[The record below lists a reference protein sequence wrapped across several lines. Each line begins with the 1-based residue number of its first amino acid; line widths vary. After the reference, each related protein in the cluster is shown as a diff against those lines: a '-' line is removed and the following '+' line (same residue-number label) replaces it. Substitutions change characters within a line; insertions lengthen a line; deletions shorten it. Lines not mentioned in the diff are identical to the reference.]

1 MSDAPEKLPDLTE
14 YELPHHPWVLAGAVM
29 IAPFMEI
36 LDTTITNVALPH
48 IAGNLSASS
57 DESTW
62 VLTSYLVSNA
72 IVLPLAGWFSSMFG
86 RKQFYLA
93 CVILFTTA
101 SFLCGLAPNIEL
113 LVFYRILQGAGGGA
127 LQPIA
132 QSILIESFPK
142 EKRGMAMAMF
152 GFCVITAPI
161 IGPTLGGWI
170 TDNYNWRWVFFINI
184 PVGMLAVFLGML
196 LVHNPPYLVRKK
208 LGQDFKIDYV
218 GLGLI
223 AVGLGAL
230 QILLDKGEREDWFDS
245 HFIVTLSVIS
255 AACLISAIF
264 WELRQKNPVVK
275 LAILKDRNFAISVFF
290 MYVLGFILYGSTAL
304 LPMFLQNLMGYSAM
318 DSGLVISPGGII
330 TMISMPIVGLLA
342 AKFQAK
348 WLIIVGSLFGAI
360 GLFISAR
367 FTLQINFWDAVWS
380 RTVMSA
386 GLGFLF
392 IPINTVAYYYIAK
405 ADTDN
410 ASGLINLA
418 RNLGGSFGIS
428 LTVTLL
434 AQRMQFHQNRLV
446 EHVTETTPA
455 YQQYFANIQA
465 MLVQQGTDIATAT
478 IKAKTLIYGFV
489 QQQAAMLAYIDV
501 FWVLGWM
508 FLLIIPLVFLMKKT
522 TPHKGPVSMH

>member
-1 MSDAPEKLPDLTE
+1 
-14 YELPHHPWVLAGAVM
+14 VLAGAVM
-29 IAPFMEI
+29 IAPFMEV

-48 IAGNLSASS
+48 IAGNLSASA

-72 IVLPLAGWFSSMFG
+72 IVLPLGGWFSSLFG

-142 EKRGMAMAMF
+142 EKRGMAMAMY
-152 GFCVITAPI
+152 GFCVIVAPI

-170 TDNYNWRWVFFINI
+170 TDNYSWRWVFFINI
-184 PVGMLAVFLGML
+184 PIGMLAVLLGML

-208 LGQDFKIDYV
+208 VGQNFKIDYI

-230 QILLDKGEREDWFDS
+230 QILLDKGEREAWFDS

-255 AACLISAIF
+255 VACLVSAVF
-264 WELRQKNPVVK
+264 WELRQKDPIVK
-275 LAILKDRNFAISVFF
+275 LTILKDRNFAISAFF
-290 MYVLGFILYGSTAL
+290 MFVLGFILYASTAL
-304 LPMFLQNLMGYSAM
+304 LPMFLQNLLGYSAL
-318 DSGLVISPGGII
+318 DSGQVLSPGGII
-330 TMISMPIVGLLA
+330 VMISMPLVGLLISRV
-342 AKFQAK
+342 QAK
-348 WLIIVGSLFGAI
+348 WLIIVGLVFGAI
-360 GLFISAR
+360 GLFMSVGFTMQISYS
-367 FTLQINFWDAVWS
+367 NAVWS
-380 RTVMSA
+380 RNVMSA

-428 LTVTLL
+428 LSITLL
-434 AQRMQFHQNRLV
+434 SQRMQFHQSRLV

-478 IKAKTLIYGFV
+478 IKAKTLIYGLV
-489 QQQAAMLAYIDV
+489 QQQATMLAYIDV
-501 FWVLGWM
+501 FWVFGWM

-522 TPHKGPVSMH
+522 TPHAGTVPVH

>member
-1 MSDAPEKLPDLTE
+1 LTGN
-14 YELPHHPWVLAGAVM
+14 ELPHHPWVLAGAVM
-29 IAPFMEI
+29 IAPFMEV

-48 IAGNLSASS
+48 IAGNLSASA

-72 IVLPLAGWFSSMFG
+72 IVLPLGGWFSSLFG

-93 CVILFTTA
+93 CVILFTSA
-101 SFLCGLAPNIEL
+101 SFMCGLAPNIEL
-113 LVFYRILQGAGGGA
+113 LVLYRILQGAGGGA

-132 QSILIESFPK
+132 QSILIESFPR

-184 PVGMLAVFLGML
+184 PVGILAVFLGML

-208 LGQDFKIDYV
+208 IGKDFKIDYV
-218 GLGLI
+218 GLGFI

-230 QILLDKGEREDWFDS
+230 QIILDKGEREDWFDS
-245 HFIVTLSVIS
+245 HFIVTLTIICVVCLV
-255 AACLISAIF
+255 AAVF
-264 WELRQKNPVVK
+264 WELRQKDPVVK
-275 LAILKDRNFAISVFF
+275 LTILKDRNLALGVIVI
-290 MYVLGFILYGSTAL
+290 YVIGFVLYGSTAL

-342 AKFQAK
+342 ARVQAK
-348 WLIIVGSLFGAI
+348 WLLIVGAVFGAI

-392 IPINTVAYYYIAK
+392 IPVNVAAYYYIAK
-405 ADTDN
+405 VDTDY

-418 RNLGGSFGIS
+418 RNLGGSFGIA
-428 LTVTLL
+428 LTTTVL
-434 AQRMQFHQNRLV
+434 ARRMQFHQSRLV
-446 EHVTETTPA
+446 EHVTETNPV
-455 YQQYFANIQA
+455 YQQYFVNIQA
-465 MLVQQGTDIATAT
+465 MLVQQGTDIANAT

-489 QQQAAMLAYIDV
+489 QQQAAMLSYLDV
-501 FWVLGWM
+501 FWLLGWM
-508 FLLIIPLVFLMKKT
+508 FLLMIPLAFLMKKT
-522 TPHKGPVSMH
+522 TPHKGPVAVH

>member
-1 MSDAPEKLPDLTE
+1 
-14 YELPHHPWVLAGAVM
+14 
-29 IAPFMEI
+29 MEV

-72 IVLPLAGWFSSMFG
+72 IVLPLAGWFSSLFG

-93 CVILFTTA
+93 CVTLFTVS
-101 SFLCGLAPNIEL
+101 SFLCGLAPTIGL

-142 EKRGMAMAMF
+142 EKRGMAMAAF
-152 GFCVITAPI
+152 GVVVITAPI

-170 TDNYNWRWVFFINI
+170 TDNYSWRWVFFINI
-184 PVGMLAVFLGML
+184 PVGALAVFLGML

-208 LGQDFKIDYV
+208 IGKGFKIDYV
-218 GLGLI
+218 GLGFI
-223 AVGLGAL
+223 AVGLGSL
-230 QILLDKGEREDWFDS
+230 QIILDKGEREDWFNS
-245 HFIVTLSVIS
+245 NFIVTLTIICVV
-255 AACLISAIF
+255 CLIAAVF
-264 WELRQKNPVVK
+264 WELKQKDPVVK
-275 LAILKDRNFAISVFF
+275 LHLLKDRNLALGVIVVYAI
-290 MYVLGFILYGSTAL
+290 GFILYSSTAL

-330 TMISMPIVGLLA
+330 TMISMPIVGV
-342 AKFQAK
+342 QAK
-348 WLIIVGSLFGAI
+348 WLLIVGSIFGSI

-380 RTVMSA
+380 RMVMSA

-392 IPINTVAYYYIAK
+392 IPVNVAAYYYIAK
-405 ADTDN
+405 TDTDY

-428 LTVTLL
+428 LAITLL
-434 AQRMQFHQNRLV
+434 ARRMQFHQSRLA
-446 EHVTETTPA
+446 EHAAATNPV
-455 YQQYFANIQA
+455 YQRYILGIQA
-465 MLVQQGTDIATAT
+465 MFIQQGTDIVNAT
-478 IKAKTLIYGFV
+478 IKAKTLIYNFV
-489 QQQAAMLAYIDV
+489 QQQAAMLSYIDV
-501 FWVLGWM
+501 FWTLGCM
-508 FLLIIPLVFLMKKT
+508 FLLMIPLAFLMKKT
-522 TPHKGPVSMH
+522 TPRKESITAY

>member
-1 MSDAPEKLPDLTE
+1 MSDTPEKLPDLTGN
-14 YELPHHPWVLAGAVM
+14 ELPHHPWVLAGAVM
-29 IAPFMEI
+29 IAPFMEV

-48 IAGNLSASS
+48 IAGNLSASA

-72 IVLPLAGWFSSMFG
+72 IVLPLGGWFSSLFG

-93 CVILFTTA
+93 CVILFTSA

-132 QSILIESFPK
+132 QSILVESFPK
-142 EKRGMAMAMF
+142 EKRGMAMAMY
-152 GFCVITAPI
+152 GFCVVVAPV

-184 PVGMLAVFLGML
+184 PIGMLAVFLGML

-208 LGQDFKIDYV
+208 VGENFKIDYI

-230 QILLDKGEREDWFDS
+230 QILLDKGERKDWFDS
-245 HFIVTLSVIS
+245 HFIVTLAVI
-255 AACLISAIF
+255 AVVCLVLAVI
-264 WELRQKNPVVK
+264 WELRQKDPVVK
-275 LAILKDRNFAISVFF
+275 LTVLKDRNFAISVLF
-290 MYVLGFILYGSTAL
+290 MFILGFVLYASTAL
-304 LPMFLQNLMGYSAM
+304 LPMFLQNLLGYSAL
-318 DSGLVISPGGII
+318 DSGYVLSPGGII
-330 TMISMPIVGLLA
+330 VMVSMPLVGLLLSRV
-342 AKFQAK
+342 QAK
-348 WLIIVGSLFGAI
+348 WLIIVGSIFASI
-360 GLFISAR
+360 GLFMSAGFTTQISYS
-367 FTLQINFWDAVWS
+367 NAVWS
-380 RTVMSA
+380 RNVMSA

-428 LTVTLL
+428 LSITLL
-434 AQRMQFHQNRLV
+434 AQRMQFHQSRLV
-446 EHVTETTPA
+446 EHITETTPA

-465 MLVQQGTDIATAT
+465 MLVGQGADIATAT
-478 IKAKTLIYGFV
+478 IKAKTLIYGLV

-501 FWVLGWM
+501 FWVFGWM
-508 FLLIIPLVFLMKKT
+508 FLLMIPLVFLMKKT
-522 TPHKGPVSMH
+522 TPHHGPAAIH